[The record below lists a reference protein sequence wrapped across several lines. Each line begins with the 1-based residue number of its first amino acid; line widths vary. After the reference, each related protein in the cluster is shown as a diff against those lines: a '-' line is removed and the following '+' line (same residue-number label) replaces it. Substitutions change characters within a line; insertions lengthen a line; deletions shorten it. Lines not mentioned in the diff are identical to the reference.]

1 MASTPSPLP
10 PPMTTRR
17 RARNASQAGKPRLKY
32 PVVPPI
38 LEATEPHAVEV
49 KEDLRERF
57 DNLCEEAGW
66 APTNAIREEL
76 KVLTKLDTNW
86 KQRDCEAALFAF
98 VQHLDFVW
106 MNGYVL
112 LGRKKFKEGILCV
125 WYRPIY
131 TPTERRIEFCYGPR
145 KTVFKPEGLPGRV
158 DKDKVWAPFTKL
170 FDLTNLKRDKQN
182 LYLTGV
188 WEILHKF
195 KHMRGI
201 LDPNGFDD
209 DVSRPGHPK
218 LPFLPGSTW
227 LRQRGVLWI
236 DDSPKSQNTEFRG
249 RHRSQSLDELNPDT
263 HADNDKASHS
273 TSTRSSDDAIE
284 HQSRSSTDAN
294 DVSCAQSM
302 ITSSSSCI
310 DIEGVRSHKRK
321 ANSILDGS
329 PSRKQAHLSSADDV
343 DSARYSKAIE
353 TPSVPTSHSNN
364 MIQSQEIRK
373 PSSSSEPLLNEVEWP
388 ALSDQRSQSDAG
400 AQTLVGA
407 FQERE
412 TQRKITT
419 MFRSSVRAHTTEPQ
433 SNTFSGG
440 LVSTKAVG
448 SLEHSTIIAETSEL
462 LQQHPRD
469 QNRVGGLLND
479 LLRKVQVSSFVDTTS
494 NQTRL
499 QIIAHLPAD
508 LFQPPAL
515 KFSPVVWLGTL
526 PVLPSRDWIIREL
539 EKIAISSFI
548 PQQRATQQQDFAPSP
563 TRHAAVLAAP
573 VALMIRQQDKPSGDS
588 GITVDQARKILH
600 GPRAKLVSSGKEK
613 DGGLE
618 LFSFAF
624 SFPSAAIETR
634 PLNFNFK
641 FSPVRSKE
649 TIPVSLT
656 KSQAFRALAEYAR
669 EDEES

>member
-1 MASTPSPLP
+1 MASTASPLP

-17 RARNASQAGKPRLKY
+17 RARDTAQAGKPRLKY

-38 LEATEPHAVEV
+38 LEATEPHAVEI

-145 KTVFKPEGLPGRV
+145 KTVFKPEGLLGRV
-158 DKDKVWAPFTKL
+158 DKDKIWPPFTKL

-201 LDPNGFDD
+201 LDPNGFEDN
-209 DVSRPGHPK
+209 VSRPGHPE
-218 LPFLPGSTW
+218 LPFLPGSNW

-236 DDSPKSQNTEFRG
+236 DDSPKSQNTEL
-249 RHRSQSLDELNPDT
+249 RSRLLFQSFDELDTDT
-263 HADNDKASHS
+263 HVDNDKASHS
-273 TSTRSSDDAIE
+273 TSTRSSDEANE

-294 DVSCAQSM
+294 DVSCAQS
-302 ITSSSSCI
+302 ITTSRSSCI

-329 PSRKQAHLSSADDV
+329 TSRKQACLPSADDV

-353 TPSVPTSHSNN
+353 TSSLPASHSNN
-364 MIQSQEIRK
+364 MIQSQEIIN
-373 PSSSSEPLLNEVEWP
+373 PSSSIEPLLNEVERP
-388 ALSDQRSQSDAG
+388 ALSDQRSQSDAV

-419 MFRSSVRAHTTEPQ
+419 MFRSSVRAHTAEPR
-433 SNTFSGG
+433 STTYSRG
-440 LVSTKAVG
+440 LVSTKIVE
-448 SLEHSTIIAETSEL
+448 SLKHSTIIAKSSEL
-462 LQQHPRD
+462 PQRPSPD
-469 QNRVGGLLND
+469 QNHVGGLLD
-479 LLRKVQVSSFVDTTS
+479 HLLRSVQVSSFVETTS
-494 NQTRL
+494 NEARL
-499 QIIAHLPAD
+499 RIIAHLPAN
-508 LFQPPAL
+508 LFHPPDL
-515 KFSPVVWLGTL
+515 KFSPVVWLDMP
-526 PVLPSRDWIIREL
+526 PVLPSRDCIIREL
-539 EKIAISSFI
+539 EKIAISSFNH
-548 PQQRATQQQDFAPSP
+548 QQRAIQQQNFASSP
-563 TRHAAVLAAP
+563 KHHTAVLAAP

-600 GPRAKLVSSGKEK
+600 GPRAKLVSSGKEQ

-618 LFSFAF
+618 LFSLAF
-624 SFPSAAIETR
+624 TFPSAAIETR
-634 PLNFNFK
+634 PLRFNFNF
-641 FSPVRSKE
+641 SPVCSKE
-649 TIPVSLT
+649 TVPVSLT
-656 KSQAFRALAEYAR
+656 RSQAFRALAEYAR

>member
-10 PPMTTRR
+10 PPTTTRR
-17 RARNASQAGKPRLKY
+17 RARDTARAGKPRLKY

-38 LEATEPHAVEV
+38 LEATELHTVEV

-66 APTNAIREEL
+66 TPTNAIREEL
-76 KVLTKLDTNW
+76 KILTKLDTNW

-112 LGRKKFKEGILCV
+112 LGRKKFKEGILCI

-145 KTVFKPEGLPGRV
+145 KTVFEPEGLPGRV
-158 DKDKVWAPFTKL
+158 DKDKVWPPFTKL

-201 LDPNGFDD
+201 LDPNGFED
-209 DVSRPGHPK
+209 DVSRSGHPE

-236 DDSPKSQNTEFRG
+236 DDSPKSQNTEFQG
-249 RHRSQSLDELNPDT
+249 RRRSQSLDELDT
-263 HADNDKASHS
+263 DNHVDNDKASRS
-273 TSTRSSDDAIE
+273 TSTRSSDDAAE

-310 DIEGVRSHKRK
+310 DIEGARSRKRK
-321 ANSILDGS
+321 ANSIPNGS
-329 PSRKQAHLSSADDV
+329 PSRKQAHLSGAHDV
-343 DSARYSKAIE
+343 DSARYSEAIE
-353 TPSVPTSHSNN
+353 IPSLPTFHSDN
-364 MIQSQEIRK
+364 MIQSQETRK
-373 PSSSSEPLLNEVEWP
+373 PSSSSEPLLSEMERP
-388 ALSDQRSQSDAG
+388 A
-400 AQTLVGA
+400 
-407 FQERE
+407 
-412 TQRKITT
+412 ITT
-419 MFRSSVRAHTTEPQ
+419 MFRSSVRAHTAEPRF
-433 SNTFSGG
+433 TTYSGG
-440 LVSTKAVG
+440 SVSTKVVE
-448 SLEHSTIIAETSEL
+448 SLKHSTIIAKTSEL
-462 LQQHPRD
+462 PARASSD
-469 QNRVGGLLND
+469 QNHVGGLLEH
-479 LLRKVQVSSFVDTTS
+479 LLRSVEVSSFVDTTS
-494 NQTRL
+494 SEARL
-499 QIIAHLPAD
+499 RIIAQLPAN

-515 KFSPVVWLGTL
+515 RFSPVVCLGIV

-539 EKIAISSFI
+539 EKIALSSYN
-548 PQQRATQQQDFAPSP
+548 PQQRAIQQNFTPSP

-573 VALMIRQQDKPSGDS
+573 VALMIRQQDQPSGDS

-624 SFPSAAIETR
+624 TFPCAAIVTR
-634 PLNFNFK
+634 PLNFNC
-641 FSPVRSKE
+641 SPIRSKE
-649 TIPVSLT
+649 TVPVGLT